1 MTLCDRRGRPKIS
14 SIKNADTD
22 GNAKRGGF
30 LHVKSVRIR
39 RQAYKSMDNTNIVAR
54 AVRAAL
60 KVPEL
65 HGKWTLATA
74 WCDPMTY
81 ATSEL
86 EKKRRDIGRGDWGM
100 EVDITE
106 EQAEQKKK
114 VNNRWNECI
123 NLDARTFLRAGYKQ
137 IMEVFG
143 KGENPWLFALP
154 EFLDAPLL
162 SHEDAMGIH
171 LRVWP
176 TNLPPCPSGVDEKLF
191 NAVTKALTSMSF
203 HDVDNTKA
211 IEHTVR
217 SEDEMM
223 ARSISEFNQMEA
235 KLASLEQDHEEAL
248 RELAEAETLN
258 STKRA
263 NMDKSRSQLA
273 RLRNEGRPEK
283 DLNEFET
290 SIQEAMAL
298 YDEMNSHLEVS
309 RRAIE
314 EKGRL
319 IENTRSE
326 FESYSSVGLM
336 RKHANTTFE
345 ERCAERRNEL
355 LNKIRRSIEEL
366 KVEVRNLVN
375 EGASVRRA
383 YALHSSARFL
393 NTELL
398 DFFLGLVPPNE
409 RTSAIND
416 LDENGMTPLICSVMK
431 APERINEADKYYN
444 TVQHLLRLGSD
455 RSIIDPHGRTA
466 LGQYRMSVCE
476 INDYYRTFSIQ
487 QEETQEWA
495 SIHRRMEGAL
505 MPIGGETEADKDAKD
520 RGDEPVSSDDDEDD
534 WDDIMDDEY
543 DMNEE
548 DWLAYGEGL

>member
-1 MTLCDRRGRPKIS
+1 MTLCDRRGRSKVR

-22 GNAKRGGF
+22 GKAKRGGF

-39 RQAYKSMDNTNIVAR
+39 RQAYKSGDNTNIVAR

-65 HGKWTLATA
+65 HEKWTLATA

-81 ATSEL
+81 ATNEL
-86 EKKRRDIGRGDWGM
+86 ERKRRDITRGSWGM

-106 EQAEQKKK
+106 EQAEQNKK
-114 VNNRWNECI
+114 VINRWNECI
-123 NLDARTFLRAGYKQ
+123 DLDARTFLRAGYKQ

-154 EFLDAPLL
+154 EFLDTPLL

-176 TNLPPCPSGVDEKLF
+176 TNLPPSPSGVDEKLF
-191 NAVTKALTSMSF
+191 NAVKKALNSMSY
-203 HDVDNTKA
+203 HPVDTNA
-211 IEHTVR
+211 IELSMR
-217 SEDEMM
+217 KEDEIME
-223 ARSISEFNQMEA
+223 RSISEFNQSEA
-235 KLASLEQDHEEAL
+235 SIVELQQGHEEAL
-248 RELAEAETLN
+248 RELAEAEALI

-263 NMDKSRSQLA
+263 DLDPARSQLA
-273 RLRNEGRPEK
+273 ILRNEGRPEEE
-283 DLNEFET
+283 LNEFAT
-290 SIQEAMAL
+290 TIQETEAFL
-298 YDEMNSHLEVS
+298 DEMNSHLEVN
-309 RRAIE
+309 RRTLE

-319 IENTRSE
+319 IERTKSN
-326 FESYSSVGLM
+326 FESQASSIRDAI
-336 RKHANTTFE
+336 RKHTDTTFE
-345 ERCAERRNEL
+345 ERCAERKNEQL
-355 LNKIRRSIEEL
+355 DKIRTKNEEL
-366 KVEVRNLVN
+366 KAEVTNLVN

-383 YALHSSARFL
+383 QALHCSALFL

-431 APERINEADKYYN
+431 APERVNEADKYYN

-455 RSIIDPHGRTA
+455 KSTVDPHGRTA
-466 LGQYRMSVCE
+466 LGQYRMSVRSMS
-476 INDYYRTFSIQ
+476 DYYHTFSIQ
-487 QEETQEWA
+487 QQGTNDEW
-495 SIHRRMEGAL
+495 SNIHRRMEAAL
-505 MPIGGETEADKDAKD
+505 MPIGGETEADIDAKD
-520 RGDEPVSSDDDEDD
+520 LGDEPVSSDDDD
-534 WDDIMDDEY
+534 WDDMDDE
-543 DMNEE
+543 DDMSDDEDEMNEE
-548 DWLAYGEGL
+548 D

>member
-1 MTLCDRRGRPKIS
+1 
-14 SIKNADTD
+14 
-22 GNAKRGGF
+22 
-30 LHVKSVRIR
+30 VKSVRIR
-39 RQAYKSMDNTNIVAR
+39 RQAYKSGDNTNIVAR

-65 HGKWTLATA
+65 HEKWTLATA

-81 ATSEL
+81 ATNQL
-86 EKKRRDIGRGDWGM
+86 ERERSDIIRGNRGT

-106 EQAEQKKK
+106 EQAEQNKK
-114 VNNRWNECI
+114 VINRWNECI

-143 KGENPWLFALP
+143 KGENPWLFTLP
-154 EFLDAPLL
+154 EFLDTPLI

-176 TNLPPCPSGVDEKLF
+176 TNLPPSPSGVDEKLF

-203 HDVDNTKA
+203 HDADNTKA

-223 ARSISEFNQMEA
+223 ARSTSDFNTMEA
-235 KLASLEQDHEEAL
+235 KLASLERDHEEAS
-248 RELAEAETLN
+248 REQAEAETHI

-263 NMDKSRSQLA
+263 ELDTLRSQLA
-273 RLRNEGRPEK
+273 ILRNEGRPEE
-283 DLNEFET
+283 DLNDFET
-290 SIQEAMAL
+290 TIQETEAFL
-298 YDEMNSHLEVS
+298 DEMDGKLEVS
-309 RRAIE
+309 RRAVE

-319 IENTRSE
+319 IESIRSE
-326 FESYSSVGLM
+326 LESNSSVVFM
-336 RKHANTTFE
+336 RKYANTTFE
-345 ERCAERRNEL
+345 ERCAEKRNEL
-355 LNKIRRSIEEL
+355 LDKIRKSIEKL
-366 KVEVRNLVN
+366 KVEVGNLVN

-383 YALHSSARFL
+383 YALHCSARFL

-398 DFFLGLVPPNE
+398 DFFLGLLPPNE

-416 LDENGMTPLICSVMK
+416 LDQNGMTPLICSVMK
-431 APERINEADKYYN
+431 APERTNEADKYYN
-444 TVQHLLRLGSD
+444 TVQHLLRLGTD
-455 RSIIDPHGRTA
+455 KSIIDPHGRTA
-466 LGQYRMSVCE
+466 LGQYRMSVCSM
-476 INDYYRTFSIQ
+476 NDYFRTFSIPQ
-487 QEETQEWA
+487 QGTNDEWA
-495 SIHRRMEGAL
+495 PIHRLMEAAL
-505 MPIGGETEADKDAKD
+505 MPIGGETEADIDAKD
-520 RGDEPVSSDDDEDD
+520 LGDEPVSSDDDEDD